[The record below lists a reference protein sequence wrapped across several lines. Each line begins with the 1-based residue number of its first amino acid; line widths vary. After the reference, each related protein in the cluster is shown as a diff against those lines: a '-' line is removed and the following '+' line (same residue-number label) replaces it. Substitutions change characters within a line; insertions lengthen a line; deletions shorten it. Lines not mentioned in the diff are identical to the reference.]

1 VKALFSKFNKDE
13 IPPNDVFVGVNLFV
27 LLVVAGLLL
36 PNMDVDV
43 APLKAEKGDD
53 LLLLLV
59 LPNTDAVFIECA
71 PTGDVKCVIDA
82 DDRGGVTLVVAVARL
97 PKDAP
102 F

>member
-1 VKALFSKFNKDE
+1 VKALFPEFNKDE
-13 IPPNDVFVGVNLFV
+13 IPPNDVFVGVKLFV
-27 LLVVAGLLL
+27 LLVVALLL
-36 PNMDVDV
+36 PNTDGDV

-59 LPNTDAVFIECA
+59 LTNTDTVFIECA
-71 PTGDVKCVIDA
+71 PTGDMKCVIDA
-82 DDRGGVTLVVAVARL
+82 DDRGGVTLVVAAARL

>member
-1 VKALFSKFNKDE
+1 VKALFSKFNRDE
-13 IPPNDVFVGVNLFV
+13 IPPNDVFVGVKLFV
-27 LLVVAGLLL
+27 MLVVALLL
-36 PNMDVDV
+36 PNT
-43 APLKAEKGDD
+43 AEKGDY

-82 DDRGGVTLVVAVARL
+82 DDRGGVTLVVAAARL